1 MNGLLRYNAI
11 QKALSSVKVE
21 KGWKLEVG
29 SFQRI
34 ASKVY
39 HETKSQPLKHVISNI
54 DVIVDAIPEKDTPLL
69 PPEFHEWMPFF
80 NFDAEA
86 KSGNG
91 VWSPDLVSDNIII
104 NAPQLFGDEYAIDAS
119 LLSYEDHFKRFTDY
133 CNANRDIWW
142 HDSTDAPVWRFTEP
156 AYDWN
161 TQKWLITLELGRD
174 DGYGYDPAEPV
185 GENELV
191 ARITKEEI
199 EDLTKPAAPPPEAE
213 KPSEKELEIRKIEAE
228 TEKIKASERKL
239 SELNK
244 AVDRLDS
251 QLERK
256 LITVAEYKKYL
267 KKLYDL

>member
-34 ASKVY
+34 ASRVY
-39 HETKSQPLKHVISNI
+39 HETKSQPLKQVVNNI
-54 DVIVDAIPEKDTPLL
+54 DVIIDNIPAKDTPLL
-69 PPEFHEWMPFF
+69 PPELHEWMPFF

-91 VWSPDLVSDNIII
+91 VWNPDIVSDNIVI
-104 NAPQLFGDEYAIDAS
+104 NSPQLFGEDYPVDAS
-119 LLSYEDHFKRFTDY
+119 ILSYEDHFKRFSDY

-156 AYDWN
+156 TYDWN

-174 DGYGYDPAEPV
+174 DGYCYDPQAPI
-185 GENELV
+185 GENELIE
-191 ARITKEEI
+191 RITEEEI
-199 EDLTKPAAPPPEAE
+199 EKLTKPKPAPVPPE
-213 KPSEKELEIRKIEAE
+213 PSEKELEIQKIKAE

-256 LITVAEYKKYL
+256 LITTTEYKKYL